1 MRKWHNPQSRGYS
14 CVEKKISRVRSCGND
29 INLSL
34 AEFLAMKK
42 NCSISRLFTC
52 IWSQYS
58 NTIYLAFVHAEM
70 TQSTVSWIF
79 SRRKKKFITHS
90 FMRKSNKSQSRGNS
104 RNKKTALS
112 CICSGTFDLS
122 PIAVLPSTHRLS
134 CWGRGGLSTMR
145 WSSSMVTT
153 PFWPWR
159 LLPALLSCGIT
170 LHHLLRLPLCPEC
183 VMVPCSLNG
192 Q

>member
-1 MRKWHNPQSRGYS
+1 MRKWHNLQSRGYS

-34 AEFLAMKK
+34 AEILAMKK

-79 SRRKKKFITHS
+79 SRRKKKLSHIRSCGNQINLSLVEILAIKKLLFLAFVQAHLIS
-90 FMRKSNKSQSRGNS
+90 VQSLSCLPCIDCLVEDVAVWARCDDHPVWWLHPS
-104 RNKKTALS
+104 DHEDYYLPSSPVVSLCTICWDSLCALS
-112 CICSGTFDLS
+112 
-122 PIAVLPSTHRLS
+122 A
-134 CWGRGGLSTMR
+134 
-145 WSSSMVTT
+145 
-153 PFWPWR
+153 
-159 LLPALLSCGIT
+159 
-170 LHHLLRLPLCPEC
+170 
-183 VMVPCSLNG
+183 
-192 Q
+192 